1 MNATSDAGGEAFRSG
16 IAAFADS
23 LPDRSRLDEMF
34 QPLIQPF
41 CGGYAG
47 RTVAAFENFRWKY
60 ADHSQHLFVS
70 NHALPPTLYSTM
82 SAPNVVTLE
91 KGSIA
96 SDIDKRSDKGDIE
109 SFSDAERA
117 DQAADKA
124 LLRKV
129 SLPTAC
135 GIQC

>member
-1 MNATSDAGGEAFRSG
+1 
-16 IAAFADS
+16 
-23 LPDRSRLDEMF
+23 
-34 QPLIQPF
+34 
-41 CGGYAG
+41 
-47 RTVAAFENFRWKY
+47 
-60 ADHSQHLFVS
+60 
-70 NHALPPTLYSTM
+70 M
-82 SAPNVVTLE
+82 SAANVVTLE

-96 SDIDKRSDKGDIE
+96 SADLEKRSDKGDIE

-135 GIQC
+135 GVQR